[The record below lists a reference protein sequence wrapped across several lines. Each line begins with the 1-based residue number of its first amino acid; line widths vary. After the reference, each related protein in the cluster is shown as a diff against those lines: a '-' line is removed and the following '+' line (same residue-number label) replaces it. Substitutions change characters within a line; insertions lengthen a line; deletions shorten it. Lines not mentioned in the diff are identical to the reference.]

1 MLTIKE
7 QLTIIN
13 RGVVEIIREE
23 ELKARLAE
31 DRPLK
36 IKFGADPTAPDI
48 HLGHTVVLRK
58 LKQFQDLGHEIQFI
72 IGDFTSRIGDPSGR
86 SETRPPLE
94 PEQITANAATYQDQV
109 FKILDPNRT
118 KVFFNSEWL
127 EDLSL
132 ADILKVSA
140 YSTVARMLERDDFAK
155 RYAEGRGIG
164 LHELLYPLIQGYDS
178 VILKSDVEIGG
189 TDQKFNLLMGR
200 DLQREYDRP
209 PQIVITMPL
218 LEGLDGTRKMSK
230 SLGNY
235 VGVTEPAQEIY
246 GKLMSIPDSLM
257 IKYYELLTDIPLDEI
272 AAIKDGLERQFLHPK
287 EVKRRLAGE
296 IVQAY
301 YDEQAAREADVEFE
315 RIFKEKQIPGEMP
328 LFSPPDQTMGLIDL
342 IFETGLAPSKSQ
354 ARRLINQGAVKINQ
368 KKVSDINLEVT
379 FEEEQIL
386 QVGKR
391 GFVKIAEYAEGGW

>member
-1 MLTIKE
+1 MLRTKE

-23 ELKARLAE
+23 ELRARLAE

-94 PEQITANAATYQDQV
+94 PEQITANAATYQEQV
-109 FKILDPNRT
+109 FKILDPART
-118 KVFFNSEWL
+118 KVFFNSDWL
-127 EDLSL
+127 EDLRL

-164 LHELLYPLIQGYDS
+164 LHEFLYPLIQGYDS

-200 DLQREYDRP
+200 DLQGEYGQP
-209 PQIVITMPL
+209 PQIIITMPL

-257 IKYYELLTDIPLDEI
+257 IKYYELLTDIPMDEI
-272 AAIKDGLERQFLHPK
+272 TAIKDGLERQFLHPK

-296 IVQAY
+296 IVRAY
-301 YDEQAAREADVEFE
+301 YDEQAAMKADVEFE
-315 RIFKEKQIPGEMP
+315 RIFKEKQIPSEMP
-328 LFSPPDQTMGLIDL
+328 LFSPPVQTMGLIDL

-354 ARRLINQGAVKINQ
+354 ARRLITQGGVKINQ
-368 KKVSDINLEVT
+368 KKVSDLNLEVT
-379 FEEEQIL
+379 FEEEQVL

-391 GFVKIAEYAEGGW
+391 GFARLGVFKE

>member
-1 MLTIKE
+1 MLRTKE

-23 ELKARLAE
+23 ELRARLAE

-58 LKQFQDLGHEIQFI
+58 LKQFQDLGHKIQFI

-94 PEQITANAATYQDQV
+94 PEQITANAATYQEQV
-109 FKILDPNRT
+109 FKILDPDRT
-118 KVFFNSEWL
+118 KVFFNSDWL
-127 EDLSL
+127 EDLKL

-164 LHELLYPLIQGYDS
+164 LHEFLYPLIQGYDS

-200 DLQREYDRP
+200 DLQREYGQP

-230 SLGNY
+230 SLDNY

-257 IKYYELLTDIPLDEI
+257 IKYYELLTDIPMDEI
-272 AAIKDGLERQFLHPK
+272 TALKDGLERQSLHPK

-296 IVQAY
+296 IVRAY
-301 YDEQAAREADVEFE
+301 YDEQTAMKADVEFE
-315 RIFKEKQIPGEMP
+315 RIFKEKQIPSEMP
-328 LFSPPDQTMGLIDL
+328 LFSPQVQAMGLIDL

-354 ARRLINQGAVKINQ
+354 ARRLITQGGVKIDQ
-368 KKVSDINLEVT
+368 KKVSDLNLEVT
-379 FEEEQIL
+379 FEEEQVL

-391 GFVKIAEYAEGGW
+391 GFTRLGVFKE

>member
-1 MLTIKE
+1 MKSE
-7 QLTIIN
+7 QQLTIIN
-13 RGVVEIIREE
+13 RGVVEILLEE

-72 IGDFTSRIGDPSGR
+72 VGDFTSRIGDPSGR
-86 SETRPPLE
+86 NETRPPLD
-94 PEQITANAATYQDQV
+94 PEQITANAATYQEQV
-109 FKILDPNRT
+109 FKILDPDRT
-118 KVFFNSEWL
+118 KVYFNSAWL

-132 ADILKVSA
+132 ADVLKVSS
-140 YSTVARMLERDDFAK
+140 YFTVARMLERDDFAK

-164 LHELLYPLIQGYDS
+164 LHEFLYPLIQGYDS
-178 VILKSDVEIGG
+178 VVLKSDVEIGG

-200 DLQREYDRP
+200 DLQREYGQI

-257 IKYYELLTDIPLDEI
+257 IKYYELLTDIPMYEI
-272 AAIKDGLERQFLHPK
+272 AAIKSGLENESIHPK
-287 EVKRRLAGE
+287 EAKRRLARE
-296 IVQAY
+296 IVQVY
-301 YDEQAAREADVEFE
+301 SDPQAAIKADAEFE
-315 RIFKEKQIPGEMP
+315 RIFKEKQTPTEIPI
-328 LFSPPDQTMGLIDL
+328 FSPQIQAMGLIDL
-342 IFETGLAPSKSQ
+342 IFKASLAPSKSQ
-354 ARRLINQGAVKINQ
+354 ARRLINQGAVKIDQ

-379 FEEEQIL
+379 FEEEHIL

-391 GFVKIAEYAEGGW
+391 GFARLGVFK